1 MQIRRVLLLF
11 ALVLGLSALVASIA
25 PPPETRDE
33 AADDSTVSTS
43 PAPPAMVT
51 HPARVDFSAR
61 AASGPPETR
70 RVREGSSFV
79 LDVSVPKPGD
89 VVVDG
94 LGLRQSAD
102 PLTPARFAVLAEPPG
117 RYSVRFVPVDG
128 EPRLVGRLAF
138 AEPVTVTPRRR
149 DR

>member
-25 PPPETRDE
+25 PPPDTRDE
-33 AADDSTVSTS
+33 AAQDNTVATS
-43 PAPPAMVT
+43 PPPAMVVQ
-51 HPARVDFSAR
+51 PARIEFSAR
-61 AASGPPETR
+61 AGSGRPETR
-70 RVREGSSFV
+70 RVRVGSSFV
-79 LDVSVPKPGD
+79 LEVSVPKPGD
-89 VVVDG
+89 VVVDE

-117 RYSVRFVPVDG
+117 RYAVRFVPVDG
-128 EPRLVGRLAF
+128 EPRVVGQVEFVQPA
-138 AEPVTVTPRRR
+138 TVTPRRP